1 MKWVKKIVWICL
13 LLSILTLPV
22 WADGPARIERT
33 TVNGMPILLQRTNSE
48 VVEVTMLLKSGS
60 GLDGKKKGTAELMNM
75 LVYLKLLSA
84 PESLGSVNVLTRPD
98 YTEIRIQASA
108 ENLKN
113 VLVELESLLTTPLY
127 SYDVIMDLKQ
137 FLIADIKGM
146 PAFNKTY
153 YETNR
158 SFYGPDHPYNDYLE
172 PEVVESITGHDVYR
186 WYRQTYQPGNA
197 ILSIAGGVKE
207 SMDQIAKIFSNMLY
221 ESVDQRLLIQPV
233 IPNQTRLIEREDYNG
248 RIASICMGFGAPR
261 IQDPEYPAF
270 RIIAYY
276 LENYQYYF
284 EKLRIEEGLM
294 YTGMVYYSYL
304 ERPQA
309 PNIVFLTMT
318 DPDDLFLVEAKTLDI
333 IEELK
338 EKGIEQSMI
347 AQIAEAIEK
356 EGKSRI
362 QAVIGASRRNV
373 MSYYL
378 QNQLVYDENLWP
390 KLKQVT
396 TADIQKAAA
405 KYLNHYVRVAYVPRE
420 KPDNF

>member
-1 MKWVKKIVWICL
+1 MKFIKKMVWMVL
-13 LLSILTLPV
+13 FASILALPV

-33 TVNGMPILLQRTNSE
+33 TVNGMPILLQRTNSDL
-48 VVEVTMLLKSGS
+48 VEVTMLLKSGS
-60 GLDGKKKGTAELMNM
+60 GLDGKKKGTAELMNT
-75 LVYLKLLSA
+75 LVYLKLLGA
-84 PESLGSVNVLTRPD
+84 PESLGTVNVLTRPD

-108 ENLKN
+108 ENLKK
-113 VLVELESLLTTPLY
+113 VLVELENLLTSPLY

-153 YETNR
+153 FEANR
-158 SFYGPDHPYNDYLE
+158 NFYGPAHPYNDFLE

-207 SMDQIAKIFSNMLY
+207 SMDQIAKIFGEMLY
-221 ESVDQRLLIQPV
+221 ESVDQRLLIRPI
-233 IPNQTRLIEREDYNG
+233 IPKQNRQIEREDYNG
-248 RIASICMGFGAPR
+248 RVASICMEFAAPR
-261 IQDPEYPAF
+261 LQDPEYPAF

-318 DPDDLFLVEAKTLDI
+318 DPEDLFLIEAKTLDI
-333 IEELK
+333 TRELM
-338 EKGIEQSMI
+338 EKGIEQSI
-347 AQIAEAIEK
+347 INQIAEAIEK
-356 EGKSRI
+356 DGKSKI
-362 QAVIGASRRNV
+362 QSGIGASRRNV

-405 KYLNHYVRVAYVPRE
+405 KYLNHYVRVAYIPKE
-420 KPDNF
+420 KPDSF